1 MDLGIV
7 YYFAKRVI
15 RETIMGMSVQTNMT
29 AMFASRN
36 VGITTGNISKS
47 TEKLASGYKINR
59 AADNA
64 AGLAISEKLRR
75 QVRGLSQGTTN
86 TQDGVSLCQVA
97 DGSLAE
103 VASMLHRMNELCIQ
117 AANDTNTAIDRF
129 YIQQEINA
137 LKLEISRVGKTTSF
151 NERTIFDDIHASP
164 EYRDVQLVTS
174 PAAAS
179 GHMTEAYQ
187 TLDGKYHPAATLDFS
202 KVNTSNMD
210 LLNGKSFTFTCSA
223 GCPEAFKITFDQTIP
238 YSQSSASNLTGQVT
252 HNYVLGIQ
260 DLNNGSDVVSK
271 LYEFVSNNMPNNY
284 TPGTNGELLVSHT
297 NYLSIVN
304 GSTLAIYSHR
314 THNTAAEAEN
324 VYKGDTGP
332 YGAVNSS
339 SLTGITYREEN
350 RDLWIQS
357 GSEAGVG
364 IYLTIPRMN
373 ADIIGVNDVSV
384 LTSVDAKE
392 GINKIKNALAV
403 ISKARSDIGAQQNAL
418 EHTINNNEATVENT
432 QAAESRIRDTDMA
445 KEIVSLSLNNILQQ
459 VGDTMMS
466 QANQS
471 REGILALLRD

>member
-7 YYFAKRVI
+7 FYFAKKGI

-103 VASMLHRMNELCIQ
+103 VASMLHRMNELSIQ
-117 AANDTNTAIDRF
+117 AANETNTAIDRF

-137 LKLEISRVGKTTSF
+137 LKLEISRVGKTTTF

-164 EYRDVQLVTS
+164 EFIDVPLVTS
-174 PAAAS
+174 PAATS
-179 GHMTEAYQ
+179 GHLTESYQ
-187 TLDGKYHPAATLDFS
+187 TLDGRYHSAATLDFS
-202 KVNTSNMD
+202 KVTGDRMD
-210 LLNGKSFTFTCSA
+210 LIDGKSFTFTCSA
-223 GCPEAFKITFDQTIP
+223 HCDEAFKITFDKSIP
-238 YSQSSASNLTGQVT
+238 YASSTATDLTGKVT
-252 HNYVLGIQ
+252 HNYTLGIQ
-260 DLNNGSDVVSK
+260 DLDNGSDIVSK
-271 LYEFVSNNMPNNY
+271 LYELVSNNMPNGA
-284 TPGTNGELLVSHT
+284 TPGSNGELLVSHS

-304 GSTLAIYSHR
+304 GSTLAIYSSR
-314 THNTAAEAEN
+314 SFDTPEKAESYYEGNT
-324 VYKGDTGP
+324 DP

-339 SLTGITYREEN
+339 ALTNITVREEN
-350 RDLWIQS
+350 RNLWIQS

-364 IYLTIPRMN
+364 IYLNIPRMN
-373 ADIIGVNDVSV
+373 ADIIGVNDLSV

-445 KEIVSLSLNNILQQ
+445 KEMVSLSLNNILQQ

-471 REGILALLRD
+471 REGILALLR